1 MNKNKKQDKKA
12 MSQFVWAS
20 MHVITPIAFA
30 IVINSIIF
38 TSGWTDRVDGDK
50 GKKDEDPIE
59 NYLPP
64 GWVIGTVW
72 IFILGLLG
80 YGAWLVRDVI
90 HVYVMFVF
98 VMVYCLLY
106 PFYTAG
112 LQQSIG
118 RYMNAVAFF
127 LSLILLF
134 WVLGFARRVGV
145 LLCVAP
151 LVAWVGYVNIVQL
164 FTLRI

>member
-1 MNKNKKQDKKA
+1 
-12 MSQFVWAS
+12 MSQFAVAG

-38 TSGWTDRVDGDK
+38 TSGWTERVDG
-50 GKKDEDPIE
+50 GKEKETEDPTIE

-64 GWVIGTVW
+64 GWVIGMVW

-80 YGAWLVRDVI
+80 YGAWLVRDVM
-90 HVYVMFVF
+90 HVYIMFVF
-98 VMVYCLLY
+98 VIVYCLLY

-118 RYMNAVAFF
+118 RYMNAIAFF

-134 WVLGFARRVGV
+134 WVLGFARRWNV